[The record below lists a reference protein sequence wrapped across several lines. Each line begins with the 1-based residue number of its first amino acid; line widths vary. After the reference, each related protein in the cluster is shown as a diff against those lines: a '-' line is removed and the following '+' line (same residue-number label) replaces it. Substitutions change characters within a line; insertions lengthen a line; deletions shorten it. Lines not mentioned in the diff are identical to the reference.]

1 MLNFWWVGFPS
12 EVCGLPFSSF
22 GPSHC
27 ITRAAPL
34 MDIRLR
40 HDRVGQLRTHGSAS
54 PGTHH
59 NQNPQRV
66 QMVSMKLRS
75 CLMFVCFG
83 EVPFDVFLFFQVC
96 TWHSFITRKTWKN
109 MYINKCKSPSLLP
122 NITYCDDIYWCLGYT
137 ERLEGHQ
144 HPPPQ
149 KSIKIPIQNR
159 GLCRIA
165 QIFEAKTGSCVGI
178 VVTHQF
184 SRFSFTETTWMQ
196 PMQSMWIYLQIAG
209 CGIHH
214 RFGESNC
221 RCRRCR
227 RCGGKSI
234 IHQLRC
240 PGGWLRLLRHPW
252 RISGFIRLGG
262 FRQLRSFGRKGSGRH
277 VGHEGCDHPMGFWS
291 SVARKMCWDFKAKL
305 VKFTSWLQDMAVFG
319 AVAKKISAR
328 PAEKCLARPA
338 LENPRWIL
346 YCCIIS
352 PQMIPNNHPESPRI
366 LMVPFQPCLGLLF
379 AVFLPN
385 RKPSKSSNKRKSQ
398 NTIYMP
404 SEKRLRTRSSGHTAG
419 PDLWK
424 TQLVYEILVWCNILS
439 SP

>member
-1 MLNFWWVGFPS
+1 
-12 EVCGLPFSSF
+12 
-22 GPSHC
+22 
-27 ITRAAPL
+27 
-34 MDIRLR
+34 
-40 HDRVGQLRTHGSAS
+40 
-54 PGTHH
+54 
-59 NQNPQRV
+59 
-66 QMVSMKLRS
+66 
-75 CLMFVCFG
+75 
-83 EVPFDVFLFFQVC
+83 
-96 TWHSFITRKTWKN
+96 
-109 MYINKCKSPSLLP
+109 
-122 NITYCDDIYWCLGYT
+122 
-137 ERLEGHQ
+137 
-144 HPPPQ
+144 
-149 KSIKIPIQNR
+149 
-159 GLCRIA
+159 
-165 QIFEAKTGSCVGI
+165 
-178 VVTHQF
+178 
-184 SRFSFTETTWMQ
+184 
-196 PMQSMWIYLQIAG
+196 MQSMWIYLQIAG

-214 RFGESNC
+214 GFGESNC

-252 RISGFIRLGG
+252 RISGFIRFGG
-262 FRQLRSFGRKGSGRH
+262 FHQLRSFGLQGPRH
-277 VGHEGCDHPMGFWS
+277 VGPEGCDHPRASDQVLPEKCVGMPRQSCWS
-291 SVARKMCWDFKAKL
+291 LLHDSKTWRIW
-305 VKFTSWLQDMAVFG
+305 

-328 PAEKCLARPA
+328 PAEKCLATA